1 VFQLQ
6 VTPTSFWITL
16 FSSTFIHTGCA
27 HILGNML
34 FLFVVG
40 LHVER
45 WIGWFSPIS
54 PLSDLRLGRER
65 LRDRDRCGFKRL
77 RVRRQRRHRGVL
89 AAYLGLYPSNHV
101 RTLIPLG
108 IPVLDC
114 AGTRPSVVQRRQLKT
129 LRSRTEIAA
138 AAI

>member
-16 FSSTFIHTGCA
+16 FSSTFIHTRCA
-27 HILGNML
+27 HIFGNML

-54 PLSDLRLGRER
+54 PLSDLRLGVNA
-65 LRDRDRCGFKRL
+65 F
-77 RVRRQRRHRGVL
+77 
-89 AAYLGLYPSNHV
+89 
-101 RTLIPLG
+101 
-108 IPVLDC
+108 
-114 AGTRPSVVQRRQLKT
+114 
-129 LRSRTEIAA
+129 EIATA
-138 AAI
+138 VGSNVSEFGASGAIAGSWPLIWGSIRRTTSGR